1 MILPSRLRTFIAAA
15 LLGLLNT
22 AHAAD
27 IPEPDKDIYQDQD
40 LYPYSPSLPS
50 LESQAELRLVK
61 TDLNKYLR
69 RKLLWQGSLDI
80 PYEYCDFIESL
91 ISNEIH
97 KTLIWLKRGLGMR
110 RDLQDLTLPDEL
122 QEQIKKASSNVIKG
136 FDKIAPLIITSADK
150 TINEQEYHH
159 QYALLIMIFDTYF
172 KDQLL
177 WIAYHLL
184 QPVPPSKT
192 DSHHKSPQ
200 IKRLVA
206 YDLLIPPLTGDSL
219 ALWQSKRDHFYLLN
233 QVVRIST
240 ASFTEFDLQQIK
252 EKTNISLN
260 CTLDDRQLIRYFDNS
275 CTFLGE
281 TFLLEKQNLENV
293 NDFLCLSEKILGAE
307 LDLYRHYQELFP
319 NLMVQDK
326 IKIDVQASLAP
337 HLITLHQTFFEN
349 LIHLYLNTVTRVNE
363 IKEAQAI
370 AEQSLFFAEK
380 IHNQL
385 IRHVGNLVTNNVKAT
400 THKEMSNLYKTSIHN
415 LFTTTLNFLEQHY
428 QQRSLFTKAL
438 TSLGGRTSQT
448 QEFFKKLKQ
457 ICEERF
463 LFLAAPSV
471 SPNLCLVDS
480 FERLEKQMLETDQ
493 STVEPFKKVLSG
505 YW

>member
-1 MILPSRLRTFIAAA
+1 MILSLRLKTFIAAA
-15 LLGLLNT
+15 LLLIFNST
-22 AHAAD
+22 YAAE
-27 IPEPDKDIYQDQD
+27 ILEPDKDIYQD
-40 LYPYSPSLPS
+40 LYPYSPSLPP
-50 LESQAELRLVK
+50 LETQSELHLVK

-69 RKLLWQGSLDI
+69 RKLLWQVNVEI
-80 PYEYCDFIESL
+80 PYEHCDFIESL
-91 ISNEIH
+91 ISTEIH

-122 QEQIKKASSNVIKG
+122 QKHIKKAASNVIKG
-136 FDKIAPLIITSADK
+136 FDKIAPSIITSADK
-150 TINEQEYHH
+150 TINEQEYPH
-159 QYALLIMIFDTYF
+159 QCALLVMIFDTYF

-192 DSHHKSPQ
+192 DSHHKSAQ

-206 YDLLIPPLTGDSL
+206 YDLLTPPVTADSL
-219 ALWQSKRDHFYLLN
+219 TLWQSKRDQFYLLN
-233 QVVRIST
+233 QVVRIS
-240 ASFTEFDLQQIK
+240 AAAFTELDLQEIK
-252 EKTNISLN
+252 EKTNIKLD

-275 CTFLGE
+275 CAFLGE
-281 TFLLEKQNLENV
+281 TFQLEKQNLEDV

-319 NLMVQDK
+319 TLMVQDK

-337 HLITLHQTFFEN
+337 HLITLHHTFFEN
-349 LIHLYLNTVTRVNE
+349 LIHIYLNTVTRVNE
-363 IKEAQAI
+363 IKEAQAT
-370 AEQSLFFAEK
+370 AEQSLAFAEK

-385 IRHVGNLVTNNVKAT
+385 IRHVGNLVTNNSKAT

-428 QQRSLFTKAL
+428 QQRSLLTKAL

-448 QEFFKKLKQ
+448 QEFFRKLKQ

-463 LFLAAPSV
+463 PFLMAPGV

-480 FERLEKQMLETDQ
+480 FERLEKQMLEMDQ
-493 STVEPFKKVLSG
+493 STVEPFKKILSG